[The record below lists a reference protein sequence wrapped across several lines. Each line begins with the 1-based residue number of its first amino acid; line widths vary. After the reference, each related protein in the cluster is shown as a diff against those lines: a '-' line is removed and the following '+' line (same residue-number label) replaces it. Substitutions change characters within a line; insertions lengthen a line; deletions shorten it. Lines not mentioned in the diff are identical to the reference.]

1 MIGKKINKKHL
12 LPWSTKKKF
21 AVKEAVFPFKK
32 FKGVDVL
39 LGPEMKSTGEVM
51 GLDTNFGR
59 AFAKSQIATGVNLP
73 LKGNIFISVKNK
85 NKPDIIDLC
94 KNLVALGFSLICTKG
109 TGLFLKKSGI
119 KANIVNKV
127 REGRPHI
134 VDMIKNNDIALI
146 LNTTEGNQSIADS
159 FSLRQAALHTNVPY
173 YTTLSGCNAVLLAL
187 ENLNKNKLNIKSLQS
202 Y

>member
-1 MIGKKINKKHL
+1 
-12 LPWSTKKKF
+12 
-21 AVKEAVFPFKK
+21 
-32 FKGVDVL
+32 
-39 LGPEMKSTGEVM
+39 M
-51 GLDTNFGR
+51 GLDINFGR

-73 LKGNIFISVKNK
+73 LNGNIFISVKNQD
-85 NKPDIIDLC
+85 KPHIIKLC
-94 KNLVALGFSLICTKG
+94 KDLIRLGFDLVCTKG
-109 TGLFLKKSGI
+109 TGTFLKNSKV
-119 KANIVNKV
+119 KVKFVNKV

-146 LNTTEGNQSIADS
+146 FNTTEGNQSIADS